1 MTFVVPLA
9 GSNLAE
15 AALVRA
21 VESGTA
27 LQEDI
32 AAVTVV
38 PERKGYARQKGW
50 IEEGEAY
57 DVEAVVES
65 LRERVRSLA
74 PDASFEYERI
84 REFPPEAQLAEH
96 VERLARAH
104 DPSVVFLGSENVG
117 RVVTPLTSVGVHVAA
132 EETYDV
138 FIVRHA
144 GPPKVDTVEP
154 HADFYRADDA
164 NGE

>member
-1 MTFVVPLA
+1 MTFVVPFD

-21 VESGTA
+21 VEYGTA

-84 REFPPEAQLAEH
+84 RGVPAGSATRRTRRTTGQSARS
-96 VERLARAH
+96 ERRLPRQ
-104 DPSVVFLGSENVG
+104 
-117 RVVTPLTSVGVHVAA
+117 
-132 EETYDV
+132 
-138 FIVRHA
+138 
-144 GPPKVDTVEP
+144 
-154 HADFYRADDA
+154 
-164 NGE
+164 